1 MAIQAS
7 GIISGLD
14 VGSLI
19 TASMAF
25 ERLPLERM
33 QRQLSSTESKISAMG
48 QIKSAIASLQEA
60 AKGISDSAKLYSY
73 KGSLVNADIAS
84 VTANGKA
91 VAGTYSLEVERL
103 ASSHKLTSASNINT
117 SAGGTLTIEI
127 GGVENGNFVAKDGNS
142 PISVNVAAGASLSD
156 IAKAINDADA
166 GVSATVVNGAGGA
179 QLVLT
184 GEETGE
190 NNQIKIT
197 TTESIKDLRFDPA
210 NPTNNS
216 KMTQTAAQNAIVRID
231 GILLANT
238 TSNTITDAVTGVD
251 LTLKSTNKGSPT
263 QLTISNDTAD
273 FEGKLKT
280 FVDAYNKA
288 RDTMKNLSSYDA
300 ANQSAAVLNGDS
312 TVTSALN
319 ELRGMLSEIPA
330 GASGAYQHLSELGV
344 ETSAQGVLSINADKF
359 KSAMQTDFAA
369 VTKTVAAYGAAY
381 EAAATRMNG
390 ADGLIGHRLDGLNS
404 TKSAL
409 NDSIAAQERR
419 MEIVQARYEKQ
430 FANLETLLSSLTAT
444 GNYLS
449 QQLSSLSSSS

>member
-19 TASMAF
+19 TASMAL

-60 AKGISDSAKLYSY
+60 AKGISNSADLYSY
-73 KGSLVNADIAS
+73 KGSLANADIAS

-103 ASSHKLTSASNINT
+103 ASSHKLTSASNINIPQ
-117 SAGGTLTIEI
+117 AGKLTIEI
-127 GGVENGNFVAKDGNS
+127 GSVNGNNFTPKDGNK
-142 PISVNVAAGASLSD
+142 PVEINIAAGASLSD
-156 IAKAINDADA
+156 VAKAINDADA

-190 NNQIKIT
+190 NNQIRIT
-197 TTESIKDLRFDPA
+197 SDIAGLGFDPTKPTESG
-210 NPTNNS
+210 N
-216 KMTQTAAQNAIVRID
+216 MTQTTAAQNAIVKID
-231 GILLANT
+231 GIKLANT

-273 FEGKLKT
+273 FEGKLKA

-300 ANQSAAVLNGDS
+300 TNQSAAVLNGDS

-330 GASGAYQHLSELGV
+330 GASDAYEHLSELGV
-344 ETSAQGVLSINADKF
+344 ETSAQGVLSINADKL
-359 KSAMQTDFAA
+359 KSAMETDFAA

-381 EAAATRMNG
+381 ETATARMNG

-404 TKSAL
+404 TKNSL

-419 MEIVQARYEKQ
+419 LEIVQARYEKQ

-444 GNYLS
+444 GNYLT
-449 QQLSSLSSSS
+449 QQLASLSSSS